1 MRRVFRRYKEFNP
14 LPPYFQ
20 KRKQGKREGAESL
33 FAARLL
39 VAANLLGV
47 SLVNAFGGRGGGVDA
62 SKLQLQSIQSIPLFI
77 SRLPI
82 PFPSLEPLL
91 A

>member
-1 MRRVFRRYKEFNP
+1 MRRVFRPYKEFDP

-33 FAARLL
+33 FGSRGDFAASLHDE
-39 VAANLLGV
+39 NGQTPLGGEGEG
-47 SLVNAFGGRGGGVDA
+47 STHPKHSSPRCALP
-62 SKLQLQSIQSIPLFI
+62 ITY

-82 PFPSLEPLL
+82 PFPTLEPLF